1 MNSWWTRSLRGGPTS
16 ETLLVRGLPACMR
29 IALALKQRRPDPR
42 LVRARPLC
50 RELLLAAPQAEAD
63 ASEGH
68 ENRSQGSSQEWE
80 SGVREG
86 CPGADAAGCCRTTDL
101 AGGSGGRAAGTA
113 RATLVGRSRARGAG
127 RVAT

>member
-1 MNSWWTRSLRGGPTS
+1 MNEFLVDPLLAGRAHLRNAVGSRT
-16 ETLLVRGLPACMR
+16 
-29 IALALKQRRPDPR
+29 PR
-42 LVRARPLC
+42 LYADRFGPETKKTGPALGAGPASC

-86 CPGADAAGCCRTTDL
+86 CPGADAAGFASCRL
-101 AGGSGGRAAGTA
+101 GTA
-113 RATLVGRSRARGAG
+113 DVAR
-127 RVAT
+127 